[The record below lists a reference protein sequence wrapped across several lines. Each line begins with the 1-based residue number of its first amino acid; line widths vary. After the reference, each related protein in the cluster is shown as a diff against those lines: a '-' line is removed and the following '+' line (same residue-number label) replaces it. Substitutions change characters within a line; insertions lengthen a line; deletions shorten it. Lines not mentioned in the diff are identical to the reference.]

1 MVSTAKTCNPNLS
14 KDKEIVIATP
24 EGPSIVSTERD
35 APDGN
40 VLSGKNQKSG
50 NATNKDDFDKKGKS
64 VLGSEIAE
72 VHLSPAK
79 SLEESS
85 STGSSTWSVKI
96 SPIKKRFSLTSKI
109 KRTTSNEVETKDTES
124 DVKAETV
131 KDEVLS
137 LIVVYS
143 SLVALMG
150 VGLYTRCPHS
160 VVI

>member
-1 MVSTAKTCNPNLS
+1 MVSTAETGNPNLS

-24 EGPSIVSTERD
+24 ESPSIVSTKVD

-40 VLSGKNQKSG
+40 VLSGKNKKSG
-50 NATNKDDFDKKGKS
+50 NATNKEDFDNKGKS

-96 SPIKKRFSLTSKI
+96 SPIKKRFSLTNKI
-109 KRTTSNEVETKDTES
+109 KRTTSNEVETKETES

-137 LIVVYS
+137 LLVVCS
-143 SLVALMG
+143 SLVAFMG

>member
-1 MVSTAKTCNPNLS
+1 MVSTAKTGNPNLS
-14 KDKEIVIATP
+14 QDKEIVIATP
-24 EGPSIVSTERD
+24 ESPSIVSTERD

-40 VLSGKNQKSG
+40 ALSGKNQKSG
-50 NATNKDDFDKKGKS
+50 NGANKDDCNKKGKS

-109 KRTTSNEVETKDTES
+109 KRTTSNEVEAKETES

-137 LIVVYS
+137 LLVVCS
-143 SLVALMG
+143 SLVVLMG